1 MDERIRV
8 VIMSGWHN
16 NFIVTD
22 SATMKNMLAHL
33 GRTLRH
39 LFLPHHSNNHRPK
52 LLCPH
57 SLATL
62 AIIVGFTNVAL
73 QPLSGVVGGVLG
85 YASDITIDQVLEQTN
100 KRREEAGLTPL
111 TVNTQLSDAAR
122 RKASDMFTFDYWA
135 HTNPTNGT
143 EPWYFF
149 DAVGYKYHYAGEN
162 LARDFATTT
171 PMVQAWIDSPTH
183 RDNMLSPKYQ
193 ETGIAVVNGTL
204 KGVET
209 TLVVQLFGT
218 KATVA
223 MVPQVAAA
231 GSNATTVN
239 GKATVKANVDTTPVL
254 VQSEQPTISPL
265 AVSKS
270 IALSTF
276 ILVALVILVDSFLIW
291 RRKTQRMVGH
301 NWAHLLFISTL
312 IVVVLLLQQGVI
324 K

>member
-1 MDERIRV
+1 
-8 VIMSGWHN
+8 
-16 NFIVTD
+16 
-22 SATMKNMLAHL
+22 MLAHL

-39 LFLPHHSNNHRPK
+39 IFLPHHSNNHRPK
-52 LLCPH
+52 LLRPR

-62 AIIVGFTNVAL
+62 ACVVGLVNVSL
-73 QPLSGVVGGVLG
+73 RPLSGVAGGVLG
-85 YASDITIDQVLEQTN
+85 YASDIAVDQVLTQTN

-111 TVNTQLSDAAR
+111 TINAQLSDAAR
-122 RKASDMFTFDYWA
+122 RKASDMFAFDYWA
-135 HTNPTNGT
+135 HTNPDNGT

-162 LARDFATTT
+162 LARDFATTA

-183 RDNMLSPKYQ
+183 RDNMLSSKYQ

-218 KATVA
+218 KANVA
-223 MVPQVAAA
+223 MVPQVAATGDSTASVSGKTFA
-231 GSNATTVN
+231 GPTMSAV
-239 GKATVKANVDTTPVL
+239 PV
-254 VQSEQPTISPL
+254 VIQEQQPAISPL

-270 IALSTF
+270 IALSTLA
-276 ILVALVILVDSFLIW
+276 LVALVILVDSFLIW
-291 RRKTQRMVGH
+291 RRKTRRMVGR
-301 NWAHLLFISTL
+301 NWAHFLFISTL

-324 K
+324 R